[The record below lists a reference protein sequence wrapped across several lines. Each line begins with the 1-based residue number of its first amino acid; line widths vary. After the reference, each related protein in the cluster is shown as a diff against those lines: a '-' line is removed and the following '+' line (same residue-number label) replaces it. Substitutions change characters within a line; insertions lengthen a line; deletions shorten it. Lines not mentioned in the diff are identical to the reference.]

1 MKKLKYVVNMMLT
14 NYSYKQLAYLL
25 GCYVVTADKEI
36 NEHELNVLDSY
47 LDLSDKTELHQ
58 KRTEIFA
65 DDETCINEKDLYNY
79 LRLKN
84 LSNAEKEEI
93 VDLIVRVA
101 YGDNFVSRRE
111 YEIIGNVSKALNIDV
126 EAIINREA
134 SLSDER
140 IEKLRLSKLQRIV
153 GTVEN
158 TLYDVL
164 NHNSKEKLIDW
175 LLGSLGYS
183 TAIEDIT
190 NNAIVDFDRV
200 SRIIGD
206 INADLKTANDKL
218 AGAVKE
224 KISSKD
230 VSEVVQIVQSISVD
244 FQEMLNT
251 SLVKN
256 VEVLE
261 KKKRN
266 IRYFTIAFMGR
277 TKAGKSTLHK
287 VITQQDNDDI
297 GVGRLRTTRFN
308 RSWYWNLLRV
318 VDTPG
323 IGAPGGDVDTEI
335 AKSIIDE
342 ADIICYVV
350 TSDSIQETEFDFF
363 ETIKERNKPL
373 YIILNVKSNL
383 NQSVRLKRFLDNP
396 LAWRE
401 DGGPQAIGGHIS
413 RIHDKLDGKYNMDA
427 IEIIP
432 MHLLAAQLGLSGEFD
447 EQTSKLL
454 IEGSNIIT
462 FTRSVK
468 SEVHKSGDIKKSL
481 SVIDGTAYQINT
493 MCSMIEEDCKQL
505 NDGVEA
511 LKQKRDK
518 FKKFI
523 DTENTRLQSDVN
535 TIFEGVRAELH
546 NRADLFARNHYE
558 DKEAGEKW
566 QNDEVVK
573 SKYSKLNHKL
583 EARMNDFSD
592 KAKAEMEELASDIEF
607 LFNAPQRSDGIKGES
622 ITNTRLGVGIIGSI
636 ITAVAPFAIA
646 NIWNPAGWVVALG
659 AIGVGLVVSFI
670 TSLFTSK
677 AEKIRKSTEK
687 LKGQLDESIDN
698 SIDSIQSD
706 ALASTEESVAKMYKS
721 INDILSAYILNVQ
734 NIVKQLQSLIETCRS
749 NEDSINSL
757 IGLRI
762 LEFAGVKQNKK
773 KINAATNT
781 ELAKLFPVKR
791 DWREQ
796 SLTYLYDI
804 PISENKR
811 QNIEQATQMKI
822 LRS

>member
-1 MKKLKYVVNMMLT
+1 MMLT

-206 INADLKTANDKL
+206 INADLKTATDKL

-230 VSEVVQIVQSISVD
+230 VSEVVQIVQSISAD

-383 NQSVRLKRFLDNP
+383 SQDVRLKRFLDNP
-396 LAWRE
+396 HAWRE
-401 DGGPQAIGGHIS
+401 DGGSQSIEGHLS
-413 RIHDKLDGKYNMDA
+413 RIHEKLDGKYNMDA

-432 MHLLAAQLGLSGEFD
+432 MHLLAAQLGLSGKYD
-447 EQTSKLL
+447 EQTSQRL
-454 IEGSNIIT
+454 IDGSNIMT
-462 FTRSVK
+462 FIRSVK
-468 SEVHKSGDIKKSL
+468 SEVHKSGNIKKSL

-523 DTENTRLQSDVN
+523 DTENTRLKSDVN

-558 DKEAGEKW
+558 DKEAGKNW
-566 QNDEVVK
+566 QNDKVVK
-573 SKYSKLNHKL
+573 SIYSKLNQKL

-607 LFNAPQRSDGIKGES
+607 LFNVPQRSDGIKGES

-636 ITAVAPFAIA
+636 ITAVAPFVIA
-646 NIWNPAGWVVALG
+646 NMWNPAGWVVALG
-659 AIGVGLVVSFI
+659 TIGVGLVVSFI

-677 AEKIRKSTEK
+677 AEKIRKATEK

-698 SIDSIQSD
+698 SIDSIQSE
-706 ALASTEESVAKMYKS
+706 ALASTEESVVKMYKS

-773 KINAATNT
+773 MINAATNT

-804 PISENKR
+804 SLSEDKR

>member
-1 MKKLKYVVNMMLT
+1 M
-14 NYSYKQLAYLL
+14 L

-47 LDLSDKTELHQ
+47 LDLSNDTELYQ
-58 KRTEIFA
+58 RRSEIFA
-65 DDETCINEKDLYNY
+65 DDETRISEKDLYNY

-84 LSNAEKEEI
+84 LSNVDKEEV

-101 YGDNFVSRRE
+101 YGDNFVSGRE
-111 YEIIGNVSKALNIDV
+111 REIISNVSKVLNINS
-126 EAIINREA
+126 EPIINREA
-134 SLSDER
+134 SLSEER
-140 IEKLRLSKLQRIV
+140 IEKMRLSKLQRVV

-158 TLYDVL
+158 TLFDIL
-164 NHNSKEKLIDW
+164 THSSKEKLIDW

-183 TAIEDIT
+183 AAIEDIT
-190 NNAIVDFDRV
+190 NNALVDFDRV
-200 SRIIGD
+200 SRIIGN
-206 INADLKTANDKL
+206 INMVLKTTNEKL
-218 AGAVKE
+218 SSAIKE
-224 KISSKD
+224 NYSSKD
-230 VSEVVQIVQSISVD
+230 ILEVIKIVQSIKVD

-256 VEVLE
+256 LEVLE

-297 GVGRLRTTRFN
+297 GVGKLRTTRFN

-396 LAWRE
+396 YAWRE
-401 DGGPQAIGGHIS
+401 DGGPQAIDGHLS
-413 RIHDKLDGKYNMDA
+413 RIHDKLDGKYNMDS

-432 MHLLAAQLGLSGEFD
+432 MHLLAAQLGLSREFD
-447 EQTSKLL
+447 ETTSRSL
-454 IEGSNIIT
+454 IDGSNIMT
-462 FTRSVK
+462 FIRSVK
-468 SEVHKSGDIKKSL
+468 SEVHKSGNIKKSL

-493 MCSMIEEDCKQL
+493 MCSMIDKDCNLL
-505 NDGVEA
+505 NDGVIV

-523 DTENTRLQSDVN
+523 DTENARLESDVR
-535 TIFEGVRAELH
+535 TIFKGVKAELH

-558 DKEAGEKW
+558 DKDAGNKW
-566 QNDEVVK
+566 QNDQVVK
-573 SKYSKLNHKL
+573 SIYSKLNQNL
-583 EARMNDFSD
+583 EARINDFSD
-592 KAKAEMEELASDIEF
+592 KAKAEMEELASDIQF
-607 LFNAPQRSDGIKGES
+607 VFKTPQSSEGIKGES

-646 NIWNPAGWVVALG
+646 NIWNPAAWVVAL
-659 AIGVGLVVSFI
+659 ATTVVALGVSLI

-677 AEKIRKSTEK
+677 AEKIRKATEK
-687 LKGQLDESIDN
+687 LRSQLDESIDK
-698 SIDSIQSD
+698 SIESIQTE
-706 ALASTEESVAKMYKS
+706 ALASTNESVKKTYKS
-721 INDILSAYILNVQ
+721 INDILSAYIINAQ
-734 NIVKQLQSLIETCRS
+734 NIVKQLQILVEDCRS
-749 NEDSINSL
+749 NENAINSL

-762 LEFAGVKQNKK
+762 LEFAGVKQNKETM
-773 KINAATNT
+773 NAITNT
-781 ELAKLFPVKR
+781 ELTKFFPVKR
-791 DWREQ
+791 DWQKQ

-804 PISENKR
+804 SLSDSEIHKV
-811 QNIEQATQMKI
+811 EQATQMKI
-822 LRS
+822 LKN

>member
-1 MKKLKYVVNMMLT
+1 MILS
-14 NYSYKQLAYLL
+14 NYSYKHLAYLL

-47 LDLSDKTELHQ
+47 LDLSNDTELYQ
-58 KRTEIFA
+58 RRSEIFA
-65 DDETCINEKDLYNY
+65 DDETRISEKDLYNY

-84 LSNAEKEEI
+84 LSNVDKEE
-93 VDLIVRVA
+93 VVGLIVRVA
-101 YGDNFVSRRE
+101 YGDNFVSGRE
-111 YEIIGNVSKALNIDV
+111 REIISNVSKVLNINS
-126 EAIINREA
+126 EPIINREA
-134 SLSDER
+134 ALSEER
-140 IEKLRLSKLQRIV
+140 IEKMRLSKLQRVV

-158 TLYDVL
+158 TLFDIL
-164 NHNSKEKLIDW
+164 IHSSKEKLIDW

-183 TAIEDIT
+183 AAIEDIT
-190 NNAIVDFDRV
+190 NNALVDFDRV

-206 INADLKTANDKL
+206 INTVLKTTNEKL
-218 AGAVKE
+218 SSAIKE
-224 KISSKD
+224 NYSSKD
-230 VSEVVQIVQSISVD
+230 ILEVIKIVQSIKAD
-244 FQEMLNT
+244 FQEMLNA

-256 VEVLE
+256 AEVLE

-297 GVGRLRTTRFN
+297 GVGKLRTTRFN

-396 LAWRE
+396 YAWRE
-401 DGGPQAIGGHIS
+401 DGGPQAIDGHLS

-432 MHLLAAQLGLSGEFD
+432 MHLLAAQLGLSREFD
-447 EQTSKLL
+447 ETTSRSL
-454 IEGSNIIT
+454 IDGSNIMT
-462 FTRSVK
+462 FIRSVK
-468 SEVHKSGDIKKSL
+468 SEVHKSGNIKKSL

-493 MCSMIEEDCKQL
+493 MCSMIDKDCNQL
-505 NDGVEA
+505 NDGVIV

-523 DTENTRLQSDVN
+523 DTENARLESDMKM
-535 TIFEGVRAELH
+535 IFKGVRAELH

-558 DKEAGEKW
+558 DKDAGKKW
-566 QNDEVVK
+566 QNDQVVK
-573 SKYSKLNHKL
+573 SIYSKLNQKL

-592 KAKAEMEELASDIEF
+592 KAKAEMEELASDIQF
-607 LFNAPQRSDGIKGES
+607 LFNAPQRNDGIKGES

-636 ITAVAPFAIA
+636 ITAAAPIAIA
-646 NIWNPAGWVVALG
+646 NIWNPAGWVLVLS
-659 AIGVGLVVSFI
+659 AIGVCLVIPLI

-677 AEKIRKSTEK
+677 AEKRRKATEK
-687 LKGQLDESIDN
+687 LKSQLDESIDS
-698 SIDSIQSD
+698 SIDSIQSE
-706 ALASTEESVAKMYKS
+706 ALASSEKSVSKMYKS
-721 INDILSAYILNVQ
+721 INDILSAYILNAQ
-734 NIVKQLQSLIETCRS
+734 NIVKQLQTLVEDCRL
-749 NEDSINSL
+749 NENAINSL

-762 LEFAGVKQNKK
+762 LEFAGVKQNIKTM
-773 KINAATNT
+773 NAITNT
-781 ELAKLFPVKR
+781 ELTKLFPVKR
-791 DWREQ
+791 DWQKQ

-804 PISENKR
+804 SLSDSEIHKV
-811 QNIEQATQMKI
+811 EQATQMKI
-822 LRS
+822 LKN

>member
-1 MKKLKYVVNMMLT
+1 MLT

-25 GCYVVTADKEI
+25 GCYVVTADNEI

-65 DDETCINEKDLYNY
+65 DDETRINEKDLYNY

-111 YEIIGNVSKALNIDV
+111 YEIIENVSKALNIDV

-230 VSEVVQIVQSISVD
+230 VSEVVQIVQSISAD

-396 LAWRE
+396 HAWRE
-401 DGGPQAIGGHIS
+401 DGGPQAIEGHIS

-427 IEIIP
+427 IETIP

-462 FTRSVK
+462 FIRSVK
-468 SEVHKSGDIKKSL
+468 SEVHKSGGIKKSL

-636 ITAVAPFAIA
+636 IMAVAPFAIA

-677 AEKIRKSTEK
+677 AEKIRKATEK

-698 SIDSIQSD
+698 SIDSIQSE

-773 KINAATNT
+773 MINAATNT

-804 PISENKR
+804 SLSENKR

>member
-93 VDLIVRVA
+93 VDLIVRVT
-101 YGDNFVSRRE
+101 YGDNFVSQRE

-190 NNAIVDFDRV
+190 YNAIVDFDRV

-230 VSEVVQIVQSISVD
+230 VSEVVQIVQSISAD

-383 NQSVRLKRFLDNP
+383 NQDVRLKRFMDNP
-396 LAWRE
+396 HAWRE
-401 DGGPQAIGGHIS
+401 DGGSQSIEGHLS
-413 RIHDKLDGKYNMDA
+413 RIHEKLDGKYNMDA

-432 MHLLAAQLGLSGEFD
+432 MHLLAAQLGLSGKYD
-447 EQTSKLL
+447 EQTSQRL
-454 IEGSNIIT
+454 INGSNIMT
-462 FTRSVK
+462 FIRSVK
-468 SEVHKSGDIKKSL
+468 SEVHKSGNIKKSL

-518 FKKFI
+518 LKKFI
-523 DTENTRLQSDVN
+523 DTENTRLKSDVN

-558 DKEAGEKW
+558 NKEAGKNW
-566 QNDEVVK
+566 QNDKVVK
-573 SKYSKLNHKL
+573 SIYSKLNQKL

-592 KAKAEMEELASDIEF
+592 KAKAKMEELASDIEF

-636 ITAVAPFAIA
+636 ITAVAPFVIA
-646 NIWNPAGWVVALG
+646 NMWNPAGWVVALG
-659 AIGVGLVVSFI
+659 TIGVGLVVSFI

-677 AEKIRKSTEK
+677 AEKIRKATEK

-698 SIDSIQSD
+698 SIDSIQSE
-706 ALASTEESVAKMYKS
+706 ALASTEESVVKMYKS

-804 PISENKR
+804 PLSENKR

>member
-1 MKKLKYVVNMMLT
+1 MVPS

-25 GCYVVTADKEI
+25 SCYVVIADKEI

-47 LDLSDKTELHQ
+47 LDLSNETEFQQ
-58 KRTEIFA
+58 KRAEIFA
-65 DDETCINEKDLYNY
+65 DDETCIGEKDLYNY

-93 VDLIVRVA
+93 IDLIVRVA
-101 YGDNFVSRRE
+101 YGDNFVSKRE
-111 YEIIGNVSKALNIDV
+111 QEIIGNVCKVLNLN
-126 EAIINREA
+126 ANTIINREA
-134 SLSDER
+134 SLSEER

-158 TLYDVL
+158 TLYDIL
-164 NHNSKEKLIDW
+164 THNNKEKIIDW

-183 TAIEDIT
+183 TVIEDIT
-190 NNAIVDFDRV
+190 NNAIEDFDRV
-200 SRIIGD
+200 SKIIGD
-206 INADLKTANDKL
+206 VNADLKTANEKL
-218 AGAVKE
+218 STAVKE
-224 KISSKD
+224 NTSSKD
-230 VSEVVQIVQSISVD
+230 LLEVVKIVQSIKAN
-244 FQEMLNT
+244 FQDMLNT
-251 SLVKN
+251 SLVRN
-256 VEVLE
+256 LEVLE

-383 NQSVRLKRFLDNP
+383 NQDVRLKRFLDNP
-396 LAWRE
+396 HAWRE
-401 DGGPQAIGGHIS
+401 DGGSQSIEGHLS
-413 RIHDKLDGKYNMDA
+413 RIHEKLDGKYNMDA

-432 MHLLAAQLGLSGEFD
+432 MHLLAAQLGLSGKYD
-447 EQTSKLL
+447 EQTSQRL
-454 IEGSNIIT
+454 IDGSNIMT
-462 FTRSVK
+462 FIRSVK
-468 SEVHKSGDIKKSL
+468 SEVHKSGNIKKSL

-493 MCSMIEEDCKQL
+493 MCSMIDKDCKQL
-505 NDGVEA
+505 NDGVII

-523 DTENTRLQSDVN
+523 NTENLRLQSDVK
-535 TIFEGVRAELH
+535 TIFEGIRAELH

-558 DKEAGEKW
+558 DKDAGKNW
-566 QNDEVVK
+566 QNDKVVK
-573 SKYSKLNHKL
+573 SIYSKLNQKL

-592 KAKAEMEELASDIEF
+592 KAKAEMDELASDIQF
-607 LFNAPQRSDGIKGES
+607 IFNGPQKDDAIKGES
-622 ITNTRLGVGIIGSI
+622 ITNTRFGARIIGTI
-636 ITAVAPFAIA
+636 ITTIAPVVIA
-646 NIWNPAGWVVALG
+646 NIWNPAGWVIALG
-659 AIGVGLVVSFI
+659 ALGVGIVVSLI

-677 AEKIRKSTEK
+677 AEKIKKATEK
-687 LKGQLDESIDN
+687 LKSQLEKSIDN
-698 SIDSIQSD
+698 SIDSIQAK
-706 ALASTEESVAKMYKS
+706 ALASSKESVSKMHKS
-721 INDILSAYILNVQ
+721 IDDILSAYILNAE
-734 NIVKQLQSLIETCRS
+734 NIINQLQTLLEVCRS
-749 NEDSINSL
+749 NENSINSL

-762 LEFAGVKQNKK
+762 LEFAGIKQNKK
-773 KINAATNT
+773 TINTSTNA

-791 DWREQ
+791 DWQKQ

-804 PISENKR
+804 SISENEIHKL
-811 QNIEQATQMKI
+811 ELATQMKI
-822 LRS
+822 LKTKI